1 MGKVTYT
8 NSSNNLQTGDKIKNG
23 ESANVDLNN
32 ALTEASN
39 AQPEDTSCS
48 CSLSTVFD
56 CCQKDQLPK
65 RLPILAWA
73 PNYNLPTLTKDFI
86 AGLTVGLTAIPQG
99 IAYAVVAGLQP
110 QYGLYSGFMGSFVYL
125 FFGSCKDITV
135 GPTAIMALM
144 TQTYVQNHG
153 PEFAVLLAFLSGLV
167 ILCFGILRLGFLVEF
182 ISLPVTAGFTSAAAI
197 TIASSQVKGLLG
209 LPGNPHAFVD
219 SWVNVYRNIHHTRIW
234 DTVLGVST
242 IVILV
247 LSKKLKES
255 SSKWDASTP
264 TKKFFK
270 EFCSLFG
277 LARNAVVVIAGTLL
291 AFILSQNGVTP
302 FKLTGTVDSGL
313 PPLELPPFS
322 MKKGNET
329 MSFVQMTEEM
339 GSALIVVPLIAI
351 LENIAIAKAFA
362 KGKSVDATQEMIAIG
377 LCNIAGS
384 FVRSFPVTG
393 SFTRTAVNYA
403 SGVVTPAGG
412 IFTGVLVLLSLSFL
426 TSTFYF
432 IPKATLAGLILCA
445 MFYMVE
451 YHAVSLLWRTKKA
464 DLVPL
469 IATLLTCLFFGL
481 EYGMLVGITVNLLFI
496 LYHSAR
502 PSVSVQW
509 IWVQDCEVL
518 LVTPTQSLNF
528 PASDYL
534 RALIIERCTAAKN
547 TTATVIF
554 DGTHILDIDSTIAKG
569 LKMTVDDLEA
579 RGQEVIFWRWKESAM
594 LTLLG
599 FDPCLSKYFKFE
611 IDLQSLLKGPPVEN
625 NAPIEYEKLATSD
638 AITIAPP

>member
-1 MGKVTYT
+1 MGKLTYT
-8 NSSNNLQTGDKIKNG
+8 SSTQTVNIGEKTQNAEERAKTNIKDIEADLARNG
-23 ESANVDLNN
+23 
-32 ALTEASN
+32 
-39 AQPEDTSCS
+39 
-48 CSLSTVFD
+48 STDSFNFSFSDIFD

-73 PNYNLPTLTKDFI
+73 PCYKFSTLLKDFI

-110 QYGLYSGFMGSFVYL
+110 QYGLYSGFMGCFVYF

-144 TQTYVQNHG
+144 TQTYVEKHG
-153 PEFAVLLAFLSGLV
+153 PDFAVLLAFLSGLV
-167 ILCFGILRLGFLVEF
+167 ILFCGVLRLGFLVEF
-182 ISLPVTAGFTSAAAI
+182 ISMPVTAGFTSAAAI
-197 TIASSQVKGLLG
+197 TIASSQIKGLLG
-209 LPGNPHAFVD
+209 LPGNPHTFVD
-219 SWVNVYRNIHHTRIW
+219 SWWNVFQNIGQTRLW

-242 IVILV
+242 IIVLV
-247 LSKKLKES
+247 LTKKLKDS
-255 SSKWDASTP
+255 SSRWGSETP

-270 EFCSLFG
+270 QFCSLFG
-277 LARNAVVVIAGTLL
+277 LARNAVVVIAGTFL
-291 AFILSQNGVTP
+291 AYILSLHGSTP
-302 FKLTGTVDSGL
+302 FKLTGPVDSGL
-313 PPLELPPFS
+313 PPLAVPPFS
-322 MKKGNET
+322 TQEGAGNRT
-329 MSFVQMTEEM
+329 MTFMEMTEEM

-351 LENIAIAKAFA
+351 LENIAIAKSFA

-377 LCNIAGS
+377 LCNVAGS

-393 SFTRTAVNYA
+393 SFTRTAVNHA

-412 IFTGVLVLLSLSFL
+412 IFTGFLVLLSLSFL
-426 TSTFYF
+426 TSTFYY

-451 YHAVSLLWRTKKA
+451 YHAVSLLWRTKKT
-464 DLVPL
+464 DLVPM
-469 IATLLTCLFFGL
+469 IATLLTCLLLGL

-534 RALIIERCTAAKN
+534 RALIIEKCSAANN

-554 DGTHILDIDSTIAKG
+554 DGSHILDIDSTIAKG
-569 LKMTVDDLEA
+569 LKMTVDDLET
-579 RGQEVIFWRWKESAM
+579 RGQEVIFWRWKSSAM
-594 LTLLG
+594 VTLLG
-599 FDPCLSKYFKFE
+599 FDPCLTKYFKFE
-611 IDLQSLLKGPPVEN
+611 DDLVSLVKDPRT
-625 NAPIEYEKLATSD
+625 NADGHVEYEKLATTD
-638 AITIAPP
+638 TIVPA